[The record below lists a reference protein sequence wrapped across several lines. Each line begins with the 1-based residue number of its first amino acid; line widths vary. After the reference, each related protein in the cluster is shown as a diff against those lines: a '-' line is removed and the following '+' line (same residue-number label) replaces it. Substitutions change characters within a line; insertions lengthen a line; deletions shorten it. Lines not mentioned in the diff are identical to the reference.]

1 RPQPALLQSGLVSC
15 AVVSDSIE
23 SESQNAKLTGKIGD
37 AKPLCLLCHESLS
50 VLKEYNIQRHHTEK
64 HQTFGA
70 QFPKGTSERAS
81 KVQSLLASYNR
92 SSSTIVR
99 ACTAQEKATAAS
111 LRVSLILAKKK
122 RPFTDSETVEERML
136 AVLDEVISDEKIKTS
151 VTAAVKSVP
160 LSDTSN
166 VRRVEILAMD
176 LFDSLIKDLNK
187 APVMSI
193 AVDEST
199 DRSDT
204 AQLCVYV
211 RLFDSD
217 CARFREE
224 LLCLLPLKG
233 HTTGEVFFD
242 KISTFFQNNGLD
254 RTRVCLLVTDGA
266 PSMAGRINGL
276 AARWSAVA
284 PGMKSLHCIVHQ
296 AVLCAK
302 LSRHF
307 KTVMDNVMATINFI
321 RATSSLQHRLFR
333 QLLSDISAE
342 HNGLLQHNDVR
353 WLSKR
358 NSLECFWELM
368 VEIEIFMSDVCFL
381 SDLFKHLNQLNLGLQ
396 GRDKTVIELVEQTS
410 AFQAKLNIFTADL
423 TGERMLHF
431 PTLRKATSPPKVT
444 AEMTGLV
451 AKLKDSFASRLEDL
465 SLTTEAMQLMKDPF
479 AAIAEETSIKA
490 KEVVSSIDEGQFL
503 LEMYLSMFGST
514 YICES
519 SFSHMNAIKTNL
531 RSSLSESFL
540 HYCLHIALSSYE
552 PTFHFLFKT
561 KSATSHTKV
570 ARITVELCLLLMFI

>member
-1 RPQPALLQSGLVSC
+1 MAARGPHPARGPYPAGPPHPIPQPPMEKNC
-15 AVVSDSIE
+15 
-23 SESQNAKLTGKIGD
+23 D

-353 WLSKR
+353 WLSKQQTKKKAEAHLNR
-358 NSLECFWELM
+358 MIDSS
-368 VEIEIFMSDVCFL
+368 FMSDVCFL

-423 TGERMLHF
+423 TDLGIR
-431 PTLRKATSPPKVT
+431 PKA
-444 AEMTGLV
+444 
-451 AKLKDSFASRLEDL
+451 
-465 SLTTEAMQLMKDPF
+465 DPRF
-479 AAIAEETSIKA
+479 
-490 KEVVSSIDEGQFL
+490 
-503 LEMYLSMFGST
+503 
-514 YICES
+514 
-519 SFSHMNAIKTNL
+519 
-531 RSSLSESFL
+531 
-540 HYCLHIALSSYE
+540 
-552 PTFHFLFKT
+552 
-561 KSATSHTKV
+561 
-570 ARITVELCLLLMFI
+570 